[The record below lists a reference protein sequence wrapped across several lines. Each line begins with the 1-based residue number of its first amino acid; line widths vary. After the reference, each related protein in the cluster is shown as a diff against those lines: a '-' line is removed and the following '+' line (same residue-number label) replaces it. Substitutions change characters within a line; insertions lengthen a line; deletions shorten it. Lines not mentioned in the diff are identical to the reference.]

1 MHLEIIQPTDRSET
15 VALSVIEKLYSLAY
29 SSATVTSPLDNTSVV
44 QGNIRLAKAYR
55 DSVNYLA
62 GYVND
67 QVNASGKFPD
77 LHVSI
82 TDSFYV
88 RFDNEGFKDAL
99 IDSGLGDGVGISEYE
114 VAQISSVET
123 TFLNRRDFNLTDLR
137 HLTKPN
143 VNFNNFLYYS
153 SGTALNNMGIY
164 EGTWQN
170 PSNIMT
176 LDLKFSGQPIALT
189 YHFFGCPGKYRFVIR
204 SIDWN
209 GTTVIKGNN
218 NDGLF
223 SRCYFSSGWDDS
235 IIPP

>member
-67 QVNASGKFPD
+67 QANSSGKFPG

-88 RFDNEGFKDAL
+88 RFDDEGFKDAL
-99 IDSGLGDGVGISEYE
+99 IDSGLGDGVGVTEYE
-114 VAQISSVET
+114 VTQISSVET
-123 TFLNRRDFNLTDLR
+123 TF
-137 HLTKPN
+137 
-143 VNFNNFLYYS
+143 
-153 SGTALNNMGIY
+153 
-164 EGTWQN
+164 
-170 PSNIMT
+170 
-176 LDLKFSGQPIALT
+176 
-189 YHFFGCPGKYRFVIR
+189 
-204 SIDWN
+204 
-209 GTTVIKGNN
+209 
-218 NDGLF
+218 
-223 SRCYFSSGWDDS
+223 
-235 IIPP
+235 